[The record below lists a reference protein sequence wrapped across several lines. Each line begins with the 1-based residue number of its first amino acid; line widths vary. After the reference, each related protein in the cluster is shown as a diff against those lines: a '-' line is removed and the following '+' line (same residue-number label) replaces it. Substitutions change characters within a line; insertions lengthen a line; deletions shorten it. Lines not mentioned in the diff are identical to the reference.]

1 MPKIQTVMGE
11 IEASELGFTL
21 PHEHLFL
28 DLSYYWTGPSERIT
42 KRNYYQE
49 PMTLEKRSEAIYN
62 PWGFK
67 DNTILDDMESTLDEV
82 SAFMGYGGKSI
93 VDVTA
98 YGPMGR
104 CPEDLR
110 YVAGVTGANI
120 VMSTGRYSMPSMD
133 EAEKQKSIDEIEKM
147 ILNEFSE
154 GAHGTGIKPG
164 LIKLA
169 FAGKLDQE
177 PELRTLHAAAR
188 AQHKIGCAI
197 NIHPNIWEKESHQLL
212 DLLEE
217 DGAILDKVIFSHQ
230 DFTGEDPEYHD
241 SLVKRGAYIEFDTF
255 GCECV
260 ADPLDINVWF
270 RSDGQKIDYVKK
282 QIELGNVNKIL
293 LSGDMCL
300 KLFFKKWGGWGY
312 AHIPEHIIP
321 RMRSAGISDEDIH
334 TMTVV
339 NPARVFGI

>member
-11 IEASELGFTL
+11 IDASELGFTL
-21 PHEHLFL
+21 PHEHLFI
-28 DLSYYWTGPSERIT
+28 DLSYYWTGPAKKIT

-49 PMTLEKRSEAIYN
+49 PLSLEKHAEAIYN

-67 DNTILDDMESTLDEV
+67 DNTILDDMSNTIDEV
-82 SAFMGYGGKSI
+82 QSYMGFGGKSI

-98 YGPMGR
+98 YRPMGR
-104 CPEDLR
+104 NPEDLR

-120 VMSTGRYSMPSMD
+120 VMSSGRYSLSSMD
-133 EAEKQKSIDEIEKM
+133 EEEKNKSIEDIEKT
-147 ILNEFSE
+147 ILNEFAD
-154 GAHGTGIKPG
+154 GADGTNIKPG

-169 FAGKLDQE
+169 FAGSLDQE
-177 PELRTLHAAAR
+177 PELRTLHAAAK
-188 AQHKIGCAI
+188 AQRKIGCAM
-197 NIHPNIWEKESHQLL
+197 NIHPNIWEKESHILL
-212 DLLEE
+212 DMLEE
-217 DGAILDKVIFSHQ
+217 DGAILNKVVLSHQ
-230 DFTGEDPEYHD
+230 DFTGEDSAYHD
-241 SLVKRGAYIEFDTF
+241 SLAKRGAYIEFDTF

-270 RSDGQKIDYVKK
+270 RSDGQKIEYVKK
-282 QIELGNVNKIL
+282 QIEMGNVNKIL

-300 KLFFKKWGGWGY
+300 KIFFKKWGGWGY
-312 AHIPEHIIP
+312 SHIPEHILP
-321 RMRSAGISDEDIH
+321 RMRSAGISEEDIY